1 MHAEEVLECHVRKEE
16 HPAEP
21 PSSPVFSLMVTVQD
35 ATLGKHVSLTTAE
48 GHSSHNS
55 PVS

>member
-1 MHAEEVLECHVRKEE
+1 MHAEEVLDCHVRKEE
-16 HPAEP
+16 HPPEP
-21 PSSPVFSLMVTVQD
+21 SSSPVFSLKMTVQD
-35 ATLGKHVSLTTAE
+35 ATLGKRVSLTTAE